1 MTSTLKSL
9 FDQCAQLKNPRLEFL
24 PADFG
29 SHREIILRDLNELRA
44 AALAGH
50 EKTVV
55 VLAGSLI
62 EAVLYCFLQTQQE
75 YISTRR
81 GVEFQFNP
89 GHTLEK
95 YVRVF
100 NRYFSDVVPNVP
112 LPDVVVRYRNLVH
125 IDCEIDSPSGTG
137 TIASRELLQ
146 MLEGLLAGLAEFSEG
161 AGSG

>member
-9 FDQCAQLKNPRLEFL
+9 FDQCAQLQNPRLEFL
-24 PADFG
+24 PAEFG
-29 SHREIILRDLNELRA
+29 SHRAIILRDLSELRA
-44 AALAGH
+44 AAVAGH

-62 EAVLYCFLQTQQE
+62 ESVLYCFLQTQQG

-81 GVEFQFNP
+81 GVEFEFNP
-89 GHTLEK
+89 GHTLEN

-100 NRYFSDVVPNVP
+100 NRYFGDVVPDVT
-112 LPDVVVRYRNLVH
+112 LPDALVRYRNLVH
-125 IDCEIDSPSGTG
+125 FDREINSAPGTC

-146 MLEGLLAGLAEFSEG
+146 MLEKLLAGLAGFSEG